1 MGTRWRCIPRWIGFL
16 AVLAGF
22 LAASPALAAND
33 PTGAATLAKDPN
45 AAVNFIWVLLTG
57 ACVIFMMTGFAM
69 VETGFTR
76 ARHANNTMMMNLMV
90 WAVGG
95 FAFALIGFALMFG
108 GVGGA
113 FGPLDKLLTVK
124 IAGRAW
130 GLLGL
135 KGFGLLDVYD
145 VSVFLL
151 FFFQVAFLD
160 TALTIPS
167 GAMAERIK
175 FSSYLVYAFLAG
187 SFIYPLF
194 GNWAWG
200 GGWLSQL
207 GQLGLG
213 GGYKDFAGSGAV
225 HAVGGLMALAGAM
238 VLGPRLGKF
247 VKGKPVA
254 IPGHDLGMGVLGT
267 MLLIFCW
274 FSFNCGSTFA
284 ATDLRLAV
292 VGVNTLLA
300 GCAGGLAA
308 MFYMWATTGKPETSM
323 SCNGILA
330 GLVAVTAPCA
340 YVPAWAAALIGLV
353 AGVLV
358 CLSVYFVE
366 HKLRVDDPVGA
377 VSVHGANGLWG
388 VISVGLFADGTYGG
402 IKGLFFGG
410 GFGQLGAQLMGV
422 GALLLVIFPLSFL
435 MFKAIDKVMGLRVPA
450 QDELAGLDIP
460 VHGAPCYPEFNISS
474 GFSVPT
480 GGAISRAVVS
490 YRNDAAA
497 KEV

>member
-1 MGTRWRCIPRWIGFL
+1 MGTRWRCISGWIGFL

-22 LAASPALAAND
+22 LAASPALAAGD
-33 PTGAATLAKDPN
+33 PTGTATLAKDPN

-187 SFIYPLF
+187 CFIYPLF

-200 GGWLSQL
+200 GGWLAQL
-207 GQLGLG
+207 GQIGLG

-225 HAVGGLMALAGAM
+225 HAVGGLMGLAGAM
-238 VLGPRLGKF
+238 ALGPRIGKF

-300 GCAGGLAA
+300 GCAGPRVRP
-308 MFYMWATTGKPETSM
+308 TPT
-323 SCNGILA
+323 A
-330 GLVAVTAPCA
+330 GGRP
-340 YVPAWAAALIGLV
+340 
-353 AGVLV
+353 
-358 CLSVYFVE
+358 
-366 HKLRVDDPVGA
+366 R
-377 VSVHGANGLWG
+377 
-388 VISVGLFADGTYGG
+388 
-402 IKGLFFGG
+402 
-410 GFGQLGAQLMGV
+410 
-422 GALLLVIFPLSFL
+422 
-435 MFKAIDKVMGLRVPA
+435 
-450 QDELAGLDIP
+450 
-460 VHGAPCYPEFNISS
+460 
-474 GFSVPT
+474 
-480 GGAISRAVVS
+480 
-490 YRNDAAA
+490 
-497 KEV
+497 